1 MKKSMTKPQTPSA
14 IQQLVGFG
22 KKHALVISFALFA
35 CLAGYILLLTN
46 QLTTMQPDETSVDA
60 QLSGVARPKI
70 QESVV
75 KTILGLEDSNVEVKA
90 IFEEAREN
98 PFSE

>member
-1 MKKSMTKPQTPSA
+1 MNKSTTKPQTPSA
-14 IQQLVGFG
+14 LSELLGFV
-22 KKHALVISFALFA
+22 KKHALVLSFAIFA
-35 CLAGYILLLTN
+35 CLAGYILLLTT
-46 QLTTMQPDETSVDA
+46 QLTTMQPDQTSVDA

-70 QESVV
+70 QKSVV
-75 KTILGLEDSNVEVKA
+75 DTILGLEDRNVDVKA